1 MLRDDLINAIIDLD
15 EDRALLLVREEIIN
29 GATPLEIVERCRHG
43 VELVGKRYSEEIY
56 YLSDLIMSEEI
67 FRGIMEI
74 LEPCFKDIEQN
85 KGMKIVMGTIEGD
98 IHDLGKNIIISLL
111 RSVGFEVFDLGVDVQ
126 PEQFINKIIETGA
139 DIVGISVVL
148 TFSINSVRKVI
159 QMMEE
164 SGLRDKVTVVIG
176 GYPVDK
182 RVREYTGADYFE
194 TEASKAVELMKRLA
208 EEKNISN
215 R

>member
-1 MLRDDLINAIIDLD
+1 MRDDLINAIIDLD